1 VTTFDPR
8 NVLAKLR
15 MFGDHSGPDEIALT
29 RAEVQSLR
37 RLVSSLAQ
45 ACEEKD
51 PGFFPGKYNDLCN
64 EIVAGEL

>member
-1 VTTFDPR
+1 MSENDPR
-8 NVLAKLR
+8 DVLVKLR
-15 MFGDHSGPDEIALT
+15 MFRDHSGPGEIALT

-37 RLVSSLAQ
+37 RLVSSLTQ

-51 PGFFPGKYNDLCN
+51 PGFFSGKYNEMCN